1 MSRSEESTSRR
12 AVLRALLLVG
22 ACGGIGALVLP
33 YGFTYLVITAW
44 TGGAVLALGAAV
56 LFVAVVA
63 ALLVGVA
70 SVVPDASGLTG
81 TNGGRVGWALVVTV
95 LGTVVWCVALAVYT
109 EAEPEL
115 HRNAMMGF
123 PLSAVPYALVAG
135 LLLHQWYFKLGTMAL
150 VVASGA
156 GLLSVLAGTVPDELE
171 ARLAAA
177 NIDRGSVFVAGIPG
191 YHRVPQPGSWML
203 EPDDSRSVP
212 ADRYISLYSYP
223 DDPTGDCQP
232 NPHDTMAGSPC
243 TVERPG
249 LTYIVGVVEHEYFYR
264 KGTVLL
270 RIVGPHAVDRK
281 VLREAILTARPT
293 GDPDVYTADIDGY
306 ESQPGGSSDTEFT
319 PKDKTQVPLA
329 KHVEVSASPVPHAG
343 DCAAFQRSAA
353 ASPYLECVTERPDL
367 HYQRM
372 ADKHL
377 YLAQHGSREVQ
388 VMGGLGVDRSLLRD
402 AAVSARPAT
411 DPELMIILPPA
422 PPPAQRT
429 FMDRLKEFSKDLFG

>member
-1 MSRSEESTSRR
+1 VSRSEESTTRW

-33 YGFTYLVITAW
+33 YGFTYLVIAGW
-44 TGGAVLALGAAV
+44 TGGGAAALGAAV

-70 SVVPDASGLTG
+70 FVVPEASGLTG

-95 LGTVVWCVALAVYT
+95 LGTVIWCLGLAVYT

-115 HRNAMMGF
+115 YRNAMMGF
-123 PLSAVPYALVAG
+123 PLSAVPYALVSG
-135 LLLHQWYFKLGTMAL
+135 LLLRQWYFKLGAVTL
-150 VVASGA
+150 VVASGV

-171 ARLAAA
+171 ARLEAA
-177 NIDRGSVFVAGIPG
+177 NIDRGTVFVAGIPG

-203 EPDDSRSVP
+203 EPDDPQSVP
-212 ADRYISLYSYP
+212 ANRYISLYSYP
-223 DDPTGDCQP
+223 DDPTGDCRP
-232 NPHDTMAGSPC
+232 NPHDTVVPVSPC

-249 LTYIVGVVEHEYFYR
+249 LTYTRGVVEHEYFYR

-293 GDPDVYTADIDGY
+293 DDPGVYTADVDGY
-306 ESQPGGSSDTEFT
+306 ESQPGSGSDTEFT

-343 DCAAFQRSAA
+343 ECAAFQRSGVV
-353 ASPYLECVTERPDL
+353 SPYLECVDESPDL

-372 ADKHL
+372 ADEHL
-377 YLAQHGSREVQ
+377 YLAQHGATEVR
-388 VMGGLGVDRSLLRD
+388 VMGGLGVDRNLLRD

-411 DPELMIILPPA
+411 DAELMIILPPA
-422 PPPAQRT
+422 PPTQRT
-429 FMDRLKEFSKDLFG
+429 FMDGLKEFAKHLFG